1 MEQKHK
7 VVLSYLQGITAAIT
21 VPGDLKSKEDPAKQ
35 TRAVETLLKET
46 ISTKLPEYGDKI
58 FSVGGFVRDTLL
70 GKNPKDIDIVVDDPT
85 DKMKSAQIFAKKL
98 TDALGITTANNPHP
112 LKEAYGIWGVVLFNP
127 KASSGSREPFLYEG
141 VDITGYVVELTPPRK
156 EGPYNFQ
163 KREPQYVEYTSRE
176 EDSKRRDL
184 TINALY
190 KNMVSG
196 EIEDHV
202 GGQKDLENKT
212 LRPPEHPEGI
222 RKIYEEDPLRVL
234 RLVKFSGKLPGF
246 KVAPETERVV
256 KEFLSSSDGQ
266 RAMKGKLSNER
277 IRDEFQQILT
287 HPNAKLAVNGME
299 MLRDYGLLKY
309 LSPDLDRLLDVF
321 HDTVYHN
328 GESIWQHTMEVLEKT
343 PPTLKARLGA
353 LFHDIGKLDT
363 MEKDVDSQ
371 GRDRVHFKGHEEI
384 GAQKVQKILTD
395 LKFPT
400 DVVKSIKNIVHTHM
414 GFKDFESQKDKIK
427 IRRMRMF
434 IEKLKG
440 DLDDAIALLKADSLN
455 HPEHLAEMVKMEQEI
470 KHLQENDY
478 KKGLLIDKGKGPE
491 YVHPISGDDIMSEYS
506 MLKGKEL
513 GKVLDILKRMLLEGR
528 FDGLDK
534 PQRADKA
541 KKLVKSIVSDKK
553 LLEAI
558 Q

>member
-1 MEQKHK
+1 MEQKFK
-7 VVLSYLQGITAAIT
+7 VVLSYLQGIDAAIS
-21 VPGDLKSKEDPAKQ
+21 VPETLKSKEDPAKQ
-35 TRAVETLLKET
+35 TLAVEALLKEV
-46 ISTKLPEYGDKI
+46 ISTKLPEYRDKC

-70 GKNPKDIDIVVDDPT
+70 GKNPKDIDIVVDDAT
-85 DKMKSAQIFAKKL
+85 DKMSSAQIFAKKL

-127 KASSGSREPFLYEG
+127 KAANGSREPFLYNG

-163 KREPQYVEYTSRE
+163 KREPQYVEYTSRV

-202 GGQKDLENKT
+202 GGQKDLANKT

-222 RKIYEEDPLRVL
+222 KKIYEEDPLRIL
-234 RLVKFSGKLPGF
+234 RIIRFSGKLPGF
-246 KVAPETERVV
+246 KVSPETERVV
-256 KEFLSSSDGQ
+256 KDFLGSAEGQ
-266 RAMKGKLSNER
+266 KAMKGKLSNER
-277 IRDEFQQILT
+277 IRDEFLQILT

-309 LSPDLDRLLDVF
+309 LSTELDRLLDVF
-321 HDTVYHN
+321 HDTVYHK

-384 GAQKVQKILTD
+384 SAQKVQKILTD

-400 DVVKSIKNIVHTHM
+400 DIVKSIRNIVHTHM

-427 IRRMRMF
+427 VRRMRIF

-470 KHLQENDY
+470 KRLQEDDV
-478 KKGLLIDKGKGPE
+478 KKGLLIDKGKGLE
-491 YVHPISGDDIMSEYS
+491 YVHPISGDDLMSEYA

-513 GKVLDILKRMLLEGR
+513 GSVLDKLKRMLLEGR
-528 FDGLDK
+528 FEGLDK
-534 PQRADKA
+534 AQREDKA

-553 LLEAI
+553 LLETI
-558 Q
+558 E